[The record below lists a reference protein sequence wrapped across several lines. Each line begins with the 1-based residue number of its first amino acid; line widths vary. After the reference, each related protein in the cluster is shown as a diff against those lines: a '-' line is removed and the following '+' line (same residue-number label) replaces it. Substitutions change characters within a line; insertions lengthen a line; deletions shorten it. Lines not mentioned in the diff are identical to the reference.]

1 MVSSQAL
8 TTLLGYPAQVL
19 AAVLPHLIELEDS
32 RDVGHTAAISV
43 DRVVAWAWNE
53 GRLERAT
60 RLLAAGEKAPP
71 IRVSRYWL
79 HGEALYSVAD
89 GMHRTIAAR
98 QAGRQRIRA
107 VIGSEVQCHPERY
120 LIELATG
127 RMWRAPEPGDRWLKM
142 VSCDIAPEVAAALV
156 AVGVRELVR

>member
-53 GRLERAT
+53 GRLARAT

-79 HGEALYSVAD
+79 HGEALYSVGD
-89 GMHRTIAAR
+89 GMHRTTAAR
-98 QAGRQRIRA
+98 QAGRKRITA
-107 VIGSEVQCHPERY
+107 VISGEVQCHPERY
-120 LIELATG
+120 LIERSTG
-127 RMWRAPEPGDRWLKM
+127 RLWREVPPDKRLITLVQWDIGPEL
-142 VSCDIAPEVAAALV
+142 AAALV

>member
-19 AAVLPHLIELEDS
+19 AALLPALAELEDS
-32 RDVGHTAAISV
+32 SDLGHTAAISV

-53 GRLERAT
+53 GRLARAT

-79 HGEALYSVAD
+79 CGEALYAVAD
-89 GMHRTIAAR
+89 GMHRTVAAR
-98 QAGRQRIRA
+98 QAGRRRIRA
-107 VIGSEVQCHPERY
+107 VISSEIECHPERY

-127 RMWRAPEPGDRWLKM
+127 RMWRAAEPGERWIKL
-142 VSCDIAPEVAAALV
+142 VSWDIEPEVAAALV

>member
-1 MVSSQAL
+1 MSSKAL

-19 AAVLPHLIELEDS
+19 ADLLPTLAEIDDS
-32 RDVGHTAAISV
+32 SDLGHAAAISV

-89 GMHRTIAAR
+89 GMHRTVAAR

-107 VIGSEVQCHPERY
+107 VIGGEVQCHPERY
-120 LIELATG
+120 LLERSTRRLWREVTPDKRLITLVQWDIGPELA
-127 RMWRAPEPGDRWLKM
+127 A
-142 VSCDIAPEVAAALV
+142 VLV
-156 AVGVRELVR
+156 AVDVREFER